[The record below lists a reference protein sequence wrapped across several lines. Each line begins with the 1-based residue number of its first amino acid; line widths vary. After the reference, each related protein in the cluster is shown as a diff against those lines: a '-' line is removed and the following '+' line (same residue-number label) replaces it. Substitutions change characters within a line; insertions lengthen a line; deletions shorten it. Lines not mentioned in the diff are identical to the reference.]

1 MSSCKGCSD
10 LMRIVLFD
18 RVTYHCSRIEG
29 IFIDSDTFAR
39 PAQCPKQP
47 RVERRES
54 GGSI

>member
-1 MSSCKGCSD
+1 MDSCKGCTD

-29 IFIDSDTFAR
+29 IFINSDTLLR
-39 PAQCPKQP
+39 PAQCPKLP
-47 RVERRES
+47 LVERRES